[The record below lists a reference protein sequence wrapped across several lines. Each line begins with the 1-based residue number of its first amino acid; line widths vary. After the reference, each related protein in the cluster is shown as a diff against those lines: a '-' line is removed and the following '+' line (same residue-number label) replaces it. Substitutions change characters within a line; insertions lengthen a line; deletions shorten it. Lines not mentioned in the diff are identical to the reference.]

1 MPRLFVAIDLPDA
14 VKDDLTELCYGLR
27 GVRWVKRNQLH
38 LTLRFIG
45 DVEDD
50 LVDTLSDALAQV
62 RAVPFTFQ
70 LQGVGQF
77 PPRGAPR
84 VIWVGVKAPP
94 DLQRLHRQI
103 ESVLQPLG
111 IEPEDRPFSPHITL
125 ARLKEAPSPESLR
138 QFIERNIHFKTAPI
152 PVSRFVLYSSLLA
165 PEGPTH
171 TVEGQFALI

>member
-1 MPRLFVAIDLPDA
+1 MPRLFVAIDLPDP
-14 VKDDLTELCYGLR
+14 VKDDLTELCYGIR
-27 GVRWVKRNQLH
+27 GVRWVKREQLH

-50 LVDTLSDALAQV
+50 LLDTLSDALGQV
-62 RAVPFTFQ
+62 RAAPFSFQ

-84 VIWVGVKAPP
+84 IIWTGVKAPP
-94 DLQRLHRQI
+94 DLKRLHGQI

-111 IEPEDRPFSPHITL
+111 IDPEDRPFSPHITL
-125 ARLKEAPSPESLR
+125 ARLKEAPASESLR
-138 QFIERNIHFKTAPI
+138 QFFGRHVHFKSAPI

-165 PEGPTH
+165 PEGPTY
-171 TVEGQFALI
+171 TVEGQFALT

>member
-1 MPRLFVAIDLPDA
+1 MPRLFVAIDLPDP

-27 GVRWVKRNQLH
+27 GVRWVKRDQLH

-77 PPRGAPR
+77 PSRGAPR
-84 VIWVGVKAPP
+84 IIWAGVKAPP
-94 DLQRLHRQI
+94 DLQRLQRQI
-103 ESVLQPLG
+103 ESLLQPLG

-125 ARLKEAPSPESLR
+125 ARLKEAPAPESLR
-138 QFIERNIHFKTAPI
+138 QFFERNIHFRTTAIPI
-152 PVSRFVLYSSLLA
+152 NRFVLYSSLLA
-165 PEGPTH
+165 PEGPTY
-171 TVEGQFALI
+171 TVEGQFALT